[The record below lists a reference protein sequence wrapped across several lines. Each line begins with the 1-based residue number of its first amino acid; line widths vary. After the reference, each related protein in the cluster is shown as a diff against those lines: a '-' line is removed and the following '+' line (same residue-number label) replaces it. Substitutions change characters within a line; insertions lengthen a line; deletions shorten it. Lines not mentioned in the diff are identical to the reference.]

1 MPGEGGGAVTLP
13 MGISVRLLAG
23 FDDPAL
29 ADDAWH
35 GLLPQGPTDTL
46 FLTPCWQRT
55 WWQVFGRGQLLLV
68 GIFQGDA
75 LVGLAPL
82 FADGDMVFF
91 VGSGGSDYLD
101 FVGQIDG
108 ADVLAEVLAVAR
120 DAVPSCLG
128 FRFYHVPDTSPT
140 GQKLGDAARLL
151 GCACHDEG
159 ELPAPSARLAEA
171 GQALTR
177 KQSLLRHQRFFEREG
192 ELGVRQLRTAAEILP
207 RLDAFF
213 AQHIARWADTPHPSL
228 FLDLAQQTFYR
239 RLAEQA
245 PPWLRFTEIAWNGRP
260 IAFHFGFSYRGSY
273 LWYKPSFAIDLA
285 RHSPGEVLIRQLL
298 LAALEEGAEEFDLG
312 LGDEP
317 FKRRFANQVRL
328 VRTWGIYPQG

>member
-1 MPGEGGGAVTLP
+1 MTLP

-108 ADVLAEVLAVAR
+108 AGNS
-120 DAVPSCLG
+120 PSSWQAQP
-128 FRFYHVPDTSPT
+128 RRR
-140 GQKLGDAARLL
+140 AA
-151 GCACHDEG
+151 
-159 ELPAPSARLAEA
+159 S
-171 GQALTR
+171 
-177 KQSLLRHQRFFEREG
+177 
-192 ELGVRQLRTAAEILP
+192 
-207 RLDAFF
+207 
-213 AQHIARWADTPHPSL
+213 
-228 FLDLAQQTFYR
+228 
-239 RLAEQA
+239 
-245 PPWLRFTEIAWNGRP
+245 
-260 IAFHFGFSYRGSY
+260 
-273 LWYKPSFAIDLA
+273 PSFC
-285 RHSPGEVLIRQLL
+285 PV
-298 LAALEEGAEEFDLG
+298 
-312 LGDEP
+312 GD
-317 FKRRFANQVRL
+317 VSG
-328 VRTWGIYPQG
+328 TW